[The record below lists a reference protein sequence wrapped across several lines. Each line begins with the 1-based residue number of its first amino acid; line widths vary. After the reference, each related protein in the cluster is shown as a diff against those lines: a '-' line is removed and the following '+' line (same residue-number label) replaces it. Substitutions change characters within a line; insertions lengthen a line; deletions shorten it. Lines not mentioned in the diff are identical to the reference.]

1 MYYSQQ
7 LWSLEVKG
15 KVLADSE
22 SDERVLPGSKTPVL
36 LLGLGTTEGK
46 QGLLQE
52 H

>member
-1 MYYSQQ
+1 M
-7 LWSLEVKG
+7 KG